1 MVASMFANLG
11 AEVIDADQ
19 LAREVVE
26 PGQPALEEI
35 ATAFGREILLP
46 DGRLD
51 RGKLARIIFA
61 DPISRARLNAIT
73 HPRIQERM
81 ATEMALRGSRPGVLI
96 VDIPLLYENDR
107 TGTVD
112 NVIVVWVDTK
122 TQLRRLVDR
131 DRLTAD
137 EAREEEDG
145 AGRGARRLALH
156 ADELANPAAR
166 SRHAMEEEQDA
177 SHDAGEPE
185 DQAGKRIDQ
194 LQRRQATPE
203 VALPRVRRQL
213 QHGQDKLKP
222 VQSQRL
228 RA

>member
-1 MVASMFANLG
+1 VKVLGLTGGIGSGKSMVASMFANLG

-61 DPISRARLNAIT
+61 DPIARARLNAIT

-112 NVIVVWVDTK
+112 SVIVVWVDTK
-122 TQLRRLVDR
+122 TQLRRLVER
-131 DRLTAD
+131 DGLTAD
-137 EAREEEDG
+137 EARQRIAAQMPLDEK
-145 AGRGARRLALH
+145 RAR
-156 ADELANPAAR
+156 ADMVVDNSG
-166 SRHAMEEEQDA
+166 SRQNT
-177 SHDAGEPE
+177 
-185 DQAGKRIDQ
+185 
-194 LQRRQATPE
+194 RRQVEAIY
-203 VALPRVRRQL
+203 RQ
-213 QHGQDKLKP
+213 HAP
-222 VQSQRL
+222 TT
-228 RA
+228 

>member
-1 MVASMFANLG
+1 VKVLGLTGGIGSGKSMVASMFANLG

-61 DPISRARLNAIT
+61 DPIARARLNAIT

-122 TQLRRLVDR
+122 TQLRRLVER
-131 DRLTAD
+131 DGLTAD
-137 EAREEEDG
+137 EARQRIAAQMPLDEK
-145 AGRGARRLALH
+145 RAR
-156 ADELANPAAR
+156 ADMVVDNSG
-166 SRHAMEEEQDA
+166 SRQNT
-177 SHDAGEPE
+177 
-185 DQAGKRIDQ
+185 
-194 LQRRQATPE
+194 RRQVEAIY
-203 VALPRVRRQL
+203 RQ
-213 QHGQDKLKP
+213 HAP
-222 VQSQRL
+222 TT
-228 RA
+228 